1 MREEF
6 PLSAGACSAEGKRA
20 DTTWRS
26 MTVADINVSDK
37 RKIPTIVDVN

>member
-6 PLSAGACSAEGKRA
+6 LLSAIACSAEGKQA

-26 MTVADINVSDK
+26 MTVADIHVSDK